1 MKLIKYFKRK
11 FKKKMKIEIGK
22 EYKVIK
28 TPKGKQS
35 SGCMGTQQNSCQ
47 EVIVKINNQLP
58 TSSGYTCD
66 AYSCTVVKLGGQPY
80 YATNYTVYS
89 HELTPNVINLETL
102 NEEIEEAKKEIAK
115 LTEKIKDC
123 EDKKKFLTEQKI
135 EEFSDEDFKA
145 YQVLKVMGI
154 DDIEKAKQITK
165 ILGR

>member
-1 MKLIKYFKRK
+1 MKLIKYFKHK
-11 FKKKMKIEIGK
+11 FKKKMKIETGK

-35 SGCMGTQQNSCQ
+35 SGCMGTNQNNCQ
-47 EVIVKINNQLP
+47 EVIVKINHQH
-58 TSSGYTCD
+58 TSSAYASD
-66 AYSCTVVKLGGQPY
+66 AYSATVVKLGGQPY
-80 YATNYTVYS
+80 CATNYTVFGY
-89 HELTPNVINLETL
+89 ELALNVINIETL
-102 NEEIEEAKKEIAK
+102 NKEITETKEEIVK

>member
-35 SGCMGTQQNSCQ
+35 SGCLGTNQGNCQ
-47 EVIVKINNQLP
+47 EVIVKINSQLP
-58 TSSGYTCD
+58 TTSGYVCD
-66 AYSCTVVKLGGQPY
+66 AYSATVVKLGGQPY
-80 YATNYTVYS
+80 FATNYTVFGY
-89 HELTPNVINLETL
+89 ELVPNVINLETL
-102 NEEIEEAKKEIAK
+102 NEEITETKEEIAK